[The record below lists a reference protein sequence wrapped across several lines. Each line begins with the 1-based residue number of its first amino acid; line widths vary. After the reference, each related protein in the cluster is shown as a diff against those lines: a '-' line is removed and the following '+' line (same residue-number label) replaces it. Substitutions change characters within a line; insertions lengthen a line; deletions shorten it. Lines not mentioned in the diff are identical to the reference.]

1 MKIAMITD
9 SFYPFVGGSETA
21 IRNLT
26 ETLNKA
32 GHDVK
37 VFGVFPEVSSPD
49 ERYVP
54 VVKIDPDIFGIN
66 LRVFGLLSNLDREI
80 KKFKPDII
88 NAHFMLKSGYLG
100 VKVAKRNNIP
110 SVVTVRGKG
119 VFYKARTIKEKILF
133 SMYRK
138 MSLKSDLM
146 IATSAEMA
154 NIVDERWGVRP
165 TPLSNGVD
173 IKRFRPNIVTN
184 LKDKLGIENKKV
196 ILCVRR
202 LVPKNG
208 IEYMVRAMPKILW
221 NYPETVL
228 ILVAP
233 KLREYKK
240 LDNLA
245 CELGVE
251 TKIIFAGEVNHD
263 ILPQYFSIADVV
275 VQPSIAEARS
285 LSCLEAMASGSA
297 IIATNTGGL
306 GELIQHKVNG
316 FLVPAFEDSTYQVG
330 AINQKGVDNL
340 ASAVVEIF
348 SDNKLQKD
356 IQLGARKT
364 AQENSW
370 DNVTKATLD
379 MYKRVIDKK
388 DKIKLIYTN
397 YSDNIIKKRFN
408 SNYPLRKYVHR
419 TQLSSFLN
427 YISEGQKVLDAGCGE
442 GILAVLMAKKGA
454 LVTACDISIPNI
466 ENAKKFAQT
475 ESVGNKIRFL
485 CADIEALP
493 FEDNSFDVVVSSHIL
508 EHIPNFHK
516 GLDEVRRVSKYKVI
530 IGLPTCLNLCA
541 MSLLGGAEYW
551 YLRKKSFIALPKGIG
566 RVAWNIFKDGVDE
579 GYGPNKL
586 PHLRRYPW
594 VVKRELKDAGFKIV
608 HFEANSLC
616 LPYFNFWL
624 PIIRF
629 IDRFKGKPIL
639 RNLGPAVLVVAE
651 KIR

>member
-1 MKIAMITD
+1 MGWKSGEKNNRYNFKIMKIAMITD

-110 SVVTVRGKG
+110 SVVTVRGNG

-263 ILPQYFSIADVV
+263 VLPQYFSIADVV

-340 ASAVVEIF
+340 ASAVE
-348 SDNKLQKD
+348 
-356 IQLGARKT
+356 
-364 AQENSW
+364 E
-370 DNVTKATLD
+370 
-379 MYKRVIDKK
+379 
-388 DKIKLIYTN
+388 
-397 YSDNIIKKRFN
+397 RFN

-541 MSLLGGAEYW
+541 MSLLGGEEYW